1 MIANDSTQNDSPSVL
16 VPSAEE
22 QASLGMLL
30 IKTPE
35 QGMTA
40 SLIEWSVV
48 KTVLCFSIVPLHFF
62 TDGFGTVGFLKC
74 RVSVEFSLV
83 GVLVFT
89 GILPRILLQA
99 TGVRIANNKHLQ
111 YRCDVRFSA
120 WARLGIGW

>member
-48 KTVLCFSIVPLHFF
+48 KTVLCQIYGCVPKPDIDTRMKRIPKCGRKMSLKNEPKYSQPASSI
-62 TDGFGTVGFLKC
+62 
-74 RVSVEFSLV
+74 LV
-83 GVLVFT
+83 
-89 GILPRILLQA
+89 
-99 TGVRIANNKHLQ
+99 
-111 YRCDVRFSA
+111 
-120 WARLGIGW
+120 